1 MMSQRITRKGGRLS
15 RRRSIPAS
23 ATPPG
28 HLKRFGARVL
38 DDLRHDP
45 YQPRGK
51 YAAPTHCAICGAV
64 YERGSWRWGE
74 AAPGSHAETCPA
86 CKRTQDRM
94 PAGRLTLAGPYAALH
109 KRELVQVARGQ
120 ERMERAE
127 HALHRIMTID
137 ERADAVD
144 ITTTDVHLPRRIGEA
159 VKRSHDG
166 ELTIDFGKD
175 AYEIRVRWER

>member
-1 MMSQRITRKGGRLS
+1 
-15 RRRSIPAS
+15 
-23 ATPPG
+23 
-28 HLKRFGARVL
+28 
-38 DDLRHDP
+38 
-45 YQPRGK
+45 
-51 YAAPTHCAICGAV
+51 
-64 YERGSWRWGE
+64 
-74 AAPGSHAETCPA
+74 
-86 CKRTQDRM
+86 M
-94 PAGRLTLAGPYAALH
+94 PAGRLTLAGPYVALH

-137 ERADAVD
+137 EQADAVD